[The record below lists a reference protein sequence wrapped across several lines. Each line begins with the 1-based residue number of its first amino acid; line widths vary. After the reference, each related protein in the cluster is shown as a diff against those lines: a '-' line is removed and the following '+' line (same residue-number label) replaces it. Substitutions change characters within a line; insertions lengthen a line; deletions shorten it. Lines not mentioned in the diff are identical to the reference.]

1 MNEIHDESS
10 SDSGLM
16 VNKSDEIEEK
26 EQKIDAGKG
35 VKKGK

>member
-1 MNEIHDESS
+1 MNEICDKSS

-16 VNKSDEIEEK
+16 VNKSDKIEEK

-35 VKKGK
+35 VKKWK